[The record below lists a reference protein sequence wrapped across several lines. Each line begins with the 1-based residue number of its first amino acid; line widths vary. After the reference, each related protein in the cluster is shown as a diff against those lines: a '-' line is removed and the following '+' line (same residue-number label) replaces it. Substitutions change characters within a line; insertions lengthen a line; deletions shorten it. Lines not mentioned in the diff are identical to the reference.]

1 MRKLPTEVKEMQGT
15 LEKSRVNPN
24 EVNFSRCEA
33 VPEPPEGLDSY
44 GERVWYN
51 AAQELLSKKLLF
63 TTDLPQLE
71 AFCQAA
77 QFARMSAKELKEGQE
92 AGKLTKMK
100 NWFKYWKDSAEMVNK
115 LGGKFGFNPVD
126 KSNISIP
133 VAVSGKQSLF
143 K

>member
-1 MRKLPTEVKEMQGT
+1 MRKLPTEIKELQGT

-24 EVNFSRCEA
+24 EVSFSRCEG
-33 VPEPPEGLDSY
+33 VPEAPESLDEY

-51 AAQELLSKKLLF
+51 AAQELHSKKLLF

-71 AFCQAA
+71 AFCHAA
-77 QFARMSAKELKEGQE
+77 QLARMSAKELKDGQE
-92 AGKLTKMK
+92 GSKLTKMK
-100 NWFKYWKDSAEMVNK
+100 NWFKYWKDSAEMINK

-126 KSNISIP
+126 KTNIAIP
-133 VAVSGKQSLF
+133 IAGNGKQSLF